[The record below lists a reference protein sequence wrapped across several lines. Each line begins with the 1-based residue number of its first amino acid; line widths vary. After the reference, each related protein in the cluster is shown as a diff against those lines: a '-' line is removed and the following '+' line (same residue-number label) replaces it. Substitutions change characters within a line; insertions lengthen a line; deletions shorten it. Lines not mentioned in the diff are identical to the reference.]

1 MDIEQH
7 ITDLFARGDS
17 RAMDVLYSHF
27 ANYLTGVCIR
37 YVPQQEDLHDVL
49 QEAFIKIFTTI
60 GSFKY
65 RGKGSLKAWMT
76 RITVNEALMFL
87 RDKKKMQFMDN
98 DQEPPDIAETP
109 PDTSALTADSV
120 AYAIAQLPDGY
131 RTVFNLY
138 AIEGKSHKEIAKILN
153 IKPDTSASQFH
164 RAKAILARILN
175 ATIKNQRSLSE
186 RSEGE
191 SNKEEGIN
199 YNVLRR
205 GKEEKR

>member
-7 ITDLFARGDS
+7 ITELFARGDS

-37 YVPQQEDLHDVL
+37 YVPQPEDLHDVL

-60 GSFKY
+60 DSFHY

-87 RDKKKMQFMDN
+87 RDKKKMTFMDN
-98 DQEPPDIAETP
+98 DQEPPDIADVP
-109 PDTSALTADSV
+109 PDTSALTADRV
-120 AYAIAQLPDGY
+120 ADAIAQLPDGY

-164 RAKAILARILN
+164 RAKTLLAKL
-175 ATIKNQRSLSE
+175 L
-186 RSEGE
+186 
-191 SNKEEGIN
+191 
-199 YNVLRR
+199 R
-205 GKEEKR
+205 GKEVLR